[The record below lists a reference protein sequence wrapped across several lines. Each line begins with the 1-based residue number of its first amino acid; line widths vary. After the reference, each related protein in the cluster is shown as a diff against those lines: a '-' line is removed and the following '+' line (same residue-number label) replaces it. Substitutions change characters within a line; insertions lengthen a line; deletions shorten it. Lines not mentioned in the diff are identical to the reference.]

1 MEFRR
6 VLFRSRERIASTLG
20 LQIADEEVEA
30 MLLGLG
36 LTLIDRTADG
46 WVFKVP
52 SYRFDLTL
60 EVDLLEELARI
71 YGYNRLPKRSL
82 AAPIAV
88 PPQPERELGL
98 PALRRHLVA
107 RGFEEAITYSF
118 LEPELDRKSTRL
130 N

>member
-1 MEFRR
+1 
-6 VLFRSRERIASTLG
+6 
-20 LQIADEEVEA
+20 
-30 MLLGLG
+30 MLLGLC
-36 LTLIDRTADG
+36 LSLIERTADG
-46 WVFKVP
+46 LVFKVS

-118 LEPELDRKSTRL
+118 LEPRSEERRVGKECEAWW
-130 N
+130 

>member
-1 MEFRR
+1 
-6 VLFRSRERIASTLG
+6 
-20 LQIADEEVEA
+20 

-88 PPQPERELGL
+88 PPQPERELGS

-107 RGFEEAITYSF
+107 QGLVDAITVSS
-118 LEPELDRKSTRL
+118 LRQGRNLQLDPEKHPETFKTPIRAKLAAI
-130 N
+130 